1 MEIKKGDA
9 VVIIAGKD
17 KGVHGVVLSTVP
29 SANRIVVDGVNVVNK
44 HQRARKAN
52 EKSGIVSEPA
62 PIDASNAMVVCPL
75 CNVATRI
82 EHKLDENGKKARYC
96 KKCHGNIDASKA
108 KAKSTV
114 KKAKKASTA
123 KKKADEV
130 ANDAND
136 AE

>member
-17 KGVHGVVLSTVP
+17 KNVHGVVLSTSP
-29 SANRIVVDGVNVVNK
+29 STNRIVVDGVNVATK

-75 CNVATRI
+75 CNSATRI
-82 EHKLDENGKKARYC
+82 EHKVGEDGKKARFC
-96 KKCHGNIDASKA
+96 KKCHGNIDASKV

-123 KKKADEV
+123 KKKADV
-130 ANDAND
+130 APATD

>member
-17 KGVHGVVLSTVP
+17 KNVHGVVLSTIP
-29 SANRIVVDGVNVVNK
+29 SENRIVVDGVNVMTK

-52 EKSGIVSEPA
+52 EKSGIVTRPA
-62 PIDASNAMVVCPL
+62 PIDASNAMIVCPL
-75 CNVATRI
+75 CNKPTRI
-82 EHKLDENGKKARYC
+82 AHKVDENGKKARFC
-96 KKCHGNIDASKA
+96 KHCQGNIDASKT

-123 KKKADEV
+123 KKKAEV
-130 ANDAND
+130 APATD